1 MVVVVVV
8 SFLVTASLYD
18 PSVIMVFPSCLVV
31 MLEGS
36 FVSVEGSTTL
46 VVVSSTVVDVD
57 VPSSIFFSY
66 FVVTVVFSVFPS
78 EGAVDTVGCF
88 CMVPGFVE
96 SRASFA
102 TFCSGVRFSCE
113 PDVVSAVLS
122 PPSEVAVAPDA
133 AFSVP
138 AADISG
144 AAVFIAAGAAPSPPS
159 DCTVPLVADVV
170 PSPLDTEGAPS
181 AVFAAGAGA
190 ADSALGAEGAP
201 SAVFAAGAGAA
212 DSALG
217 AEGALSAVF
226 TAGAGAADS
235 ALGAE
240 GALSVEFAAGAGA
253 GAGSLFALP
262 PSFPDGSGAGS
273 LFCSTWM
280 TVSCCSTDVLPPVSI
295 PADWLSSPFSAANT
309 LISPNAVA
317 PPTASPAAMTLFASL
332 DIFPVFSLLS

>member
-1 MVVVVVV
+1 MV
-8 SFLVTASLYD
+8 
-18 PSVIMVFPSCLVV
+18 VFPSCLVV

-36 FVSVEGSTTL
+36 FVSVEGSTTF
-46 VVVSSTVVDVD
+46 VVVSFTVVEVD
-57 VPSSIFFSY
+57 VSSSTSFLYS
-66 FVVTVVFSVFPS
+66 VVTVVFSVFPS
-78 EGAVDTVGCF
+78 EVSVDTVGCS

-122 PPSEVAVAPDA
+122 PPSEVAGAPDA

-138 AADISG
+138 ADISG
-144 AAVFIAAGAAPSPPS
+144 AAVFIAARAAPSPPS
-159 DCTVPLVADVV
+159 DCTAPLVADV
-170 PSPLDTEGAPS
+170 APS
-181 AVFAAGAGA
+181 TVFAAGAGA

-201 SAVFAAGAGAA
+201 STVFAAGTGAA

-217 AEGALSAVF
+217 AEGALSA
-226 TAGAGAADS
+226 A
-235 ALGAE
+235 
-240 GALSVEFAAGAGA
+240 FAAGAGA

-273 LFCSTWM
+273 LFCSTWI

-295 PADWLSSPFSAANT
+295 PAD
-309 LISPNAVA
+309 
-317 PPTASPAAMTLFASL
+317 
-332 DIFPVFSLLS
+332 

>member
-1 MVVVVVV
+1 MV
-8 SFLVTASLYD
+8 
-18 PSVIMVFPSCLVV
+18 VFPSCLVV

-36 FVSVEGSTTL
+36 FVSVEGSTTF
-46 VVVSSTVVDVD
+46 VVVSFTVVEVD
-57 VPSSIFFSY
+57 VSSSTSFLYS
-66 FVVTVVFSVFPS
+66 VVTVVFSVFPS
-78 EGAVDTVGCF
+78 EGAVDTVGCS

-122 PPSEVAVAPDA
+122 PPSEVAGAPDA

-138 AADISG
+138 ATDISG
-144 AAVFIAAGAAPSPPS
+144 AAGVAPSPPS
-159 DCTVPLVADVV
+159 DCTAPLVADVA

-181 AVFAAGAGA
+181 TVFAAGAGA

-201 SAVFAAGAGAA
+201 STIFAAWAGAA

-217 AEGALSAVF
+217 AEDALSTVF
-226 TAGAGAADS
+226 AAG
-235 ALGAE
+235 
-240 GALSVEFAAGAGA
+240 AGAGA

>member
-1 MVVVVVV
+1 MISSLTFSSVVSMVVVVVV

-46 VVVSSTVVDVD
+46 VVVSSTIVEVD
-57 VPSSIFFSY
+57 VPSSTFFSY
-66 FVVTVVFSVFPS
+66 SVVTVVFSVLPS
-78 EGAVDTVGCF
+78 EVSVDTVGFF
-88 CMVPGFVE
+88 CMVPGFVV

-102 TFCSGVRFSCE
+102 TCSGARFSCE
-113 PDVVSAVLS
+113 PDAVTVALS
-122 PPSEVAVAPDA
+122 PLSEVTGAPDA

-144 AAVFIAAGAAPSPPS
+144 VAVFIAAGAAPSPPS
-159 DCTVPLVADVV
+159 GCTALLVADVA
-170 PSPLDTEGAPS
+170 PSPLDTEDAPT
-181 AVFAAGAGA
+181 AVFTAVAGIAV
-190 ADSALGAEGAP
+190 SALRAK
-201 SAVFAAGAGAA
+201 
-212 DSALG
+212 
-217 AEGALSAVF
+217 GALSAE
-226 TAGAGAADS
+226 TAAGAGAADS

-332 DIFPVFSLLS
+332 DIFPVFSL

>member
-1 MVVVVVV
+1 
-8 SFLVTASLYD
+8 
-18 PSVIMVFPSCLVV
+18 

-46 VVVSSTVVDVD
+46 VVVSSTIVDVD
-57 VPSSIFFSY
+57 VPSLTFLSY
-66 FVVTVVFSVFPS
+66 SVVAVVFSVLPS
-78 EGAVDTVGCF
+78 EVSVDTVGF
-88 CMVPGFVE
+88 PFWVPGFME
-96 SRASFA
+96 SRVSFA
-102 TFCSGVRFSCE
+102 TCSGVRFSCE

-122 PPSEVAVAPDA
+122 PPSEVAGAPDA

-159 DCTVPLVADVV
+159 DCTAPLVADVA

-181 AVFAAGAGA
+181 TVFAAGAGV

-201 SAVFAAGAGAA
+201 SAVFAAGTGAA

-217 AEGALSAVF
+217 AEGALSA
-226 TAGAGAADS
+226 A
-235 ALGAE
+235 
-240 GALSVEFAAGAGA
+240 FAAGAGA

-295 PADWLSSPFSAANT
+295 PAD
-309 LISPNAVA
+309 
-317 PPTASPAAMTLFASL
+317 
-332 DIFPVFSLLS
+332 

>member
-1 MVVVVVV
+1 
-8 SFLVTASLYD
+8 
-18 PSVIMVFPSCLVV
+18 

-46 VVVSSTVVDVD
+46 VVVSSTIVEVD
-57 VPSSIFFSY
+57 VPSSTFFSY
-66 FVVTVVFSVFPS
+66 SVVTVVFSVFPS

-122 PPSEVAVAPDA
+122 PPSEVAGAPDA

-144 AAVFIAAGAAPSPPS
+144 VAVFIAAGAAPSPPS
-159 DCTVPLVADVV
+159 GCTVPLVADVA

-181 AVFAAGAGA
+181 TELVAGAGA
-190 ADSALGAEGAP
+190 ADSALRAEGAP
-201 SAVFAAGAGAA
+201 STELVAGAGVA
-212 DSALG
+212 DSAFG
-217 AEGALSAVF
+217 AEGAFSA
-226 TAGAGAADS
+226 
-235 ALGAE
+235 
-240 GALSVEFAAGAGA
+240 EFAAGAGA

-295 PADWLSSPFSAANT
+295 PADWLSSPLSAANT

-317 PPTASPAAMTLFASL
+317 PPTARPAAMTLFASL

>member
-1 MVVVVVV
+1 MV
-8 SFLVTASLYD
+8 
-18 PSVIMVFPSCLVV
+18 VFPSCLVV

-36 FVSVEGSTTL
+36 FVSVEGSTTF
-46 VVVSSTVVDVD
+46 VVVSFTVVEVD
-57 VPSSIFFSY
+57 VSSSTSFLYS
-66 FVVTVVFSVFPS
+66 VVTVVFSVFPS
-78 EGAVDTVGCF
+78 EGAVDTVGCS

-122 PPSEVAVAPDA
+122 PPSEVAGAPDA

-138 AADISG
+138 ATDISG
-144 AAVFIAAGAAPSPPS
+144 AAGVAPSPPS
-159 DCTVPLVADVV
+159 DCTAPLVADVA

-181 AVFAAGAGA
+181 TVFAAGAGA

-201 SAVFAAGAGAA
+201 STIFAAGAGAA

-217 AEGALSAVF
+217 AEDALSTVF
-226 TAGAGAADS
+226 AAG
-235 ALGAE
+235 
-240 GALSVEFAAGAGA
+240 AGAGA

-273 LFCSTWM
+273 LFCSTWI

-295 PADWLSSPFSAANT
+295 PAD
-309 LISPNAVA
+309 
-317 PPTASPAAMTLFASL
+317 
-332 DIFPVFSLLS
+332 

>member
-1 MVVVVVV
+1 
-8 SFLVTASLYD
+8 
-18 PSVIMVFPSCLVV
+18 

-57 VPSSIFFSY
+57 VPSLTFFSY
-66 FVVTVVFSVFPS
+66 SVITIVFSVLPS
-78 EGAVDTVGCF
+78 EVSVDTVGFPCW
-88 CMVPGFVE
+88 VPGFVE

-102 TFCSGVRFSCE
+102 TCSGVRFSCE
-113 PDVVSAVLS
+113 PDIVTAVLS
-122 PPSEVAVAPDA
+122 PPSEVAGAPTA

-144 AAVFIAAGAAPSPPS
+144 AAAFIAAGAAPSPPS
-159 DCTVPLVADVV
+159 DCTAPLVADVAF
-170 PSPLDTEGAPS
+170 SPLDTEGAPS
-181 AVFAAGAGA
+181 AVFAAGT
-190 ADSALGAEGAP
+190 
-201 SAVFAAGAGAA
+201 GAA

-217 AEGALSAVF
+217 AEGALSTVF
-226 TAGAGAADS
+226 AAG
-235 ALGAE
+235 
-240 GALSVEFAAGAGA
+240 AGAGA

>member
-1 MVVVVVV
+1 
-8 SFLVTASLYD
+8 
-18 PSVIMVFPSCLVV
+18 

-36 FVSVEGSTTL
+36 FVSVEGSTTF
-46 VVVSSTVVDVD
+46 VVVSFTVVEVD
-57 VPSSIFFSY
+57 VSSSTSFLYS
-66 FVVTVVFSVFPS
+66 VVTVVFSVFPS
-78 EGAVDTVGCF
+78 EGAVDTVGCS

-122 PPSEVAVAPDA
+122 PPSEVAGAPDA

-144 AAVFIAAGAAPSPPS
+144 AAVFIAAGVAPSPPS
-159 DCTVPLVADVV
+159 DCTAPLVADV
-170 PSPLDTEGAPS
+170 APS
-181 AVFAAGAGA
+181 TVFAAGAGA

-201 SAVFAAGAGAA
+201 SAVFAAGTGAA

-217 AEGALSAVF
+217 AEGALSA
-226 TAGAGAADS
+226 A
-235 ALGAE
+235 
-240 GALSVEFAAGAGA
+240 FAAGAGA

-295 PADWLSSPFSAANT
+295 PAD
-309 LISPNAVA
+309 
-317 PPTASPAAMTLFASL
+317 
-332 DIFPVFSLLS
+332 

>member
-1 MVVVVVV
+1 
-8 SFLVTASLYD
+8 
-18 PSVIMVFPSCLVV
+18 

-46 VVVSSTVVDVD
+46 VVVSSTIVEVD
-57 VPSSIFFSY
+57 VPSSTFFSY
-66 FVVTVVFSVFPS
+66 SVVTVVFSVFPS

-113 PDVVSAVLS
+113 PDAVSAVLS
-122 PPSEVAVAPDA
+122 PPSEVAGAPDA

-144 AAVFIAAGAAPSPPS
+144 VAVFIAAGAAPSPPS
-159 DCTVPLVADVV
+159 GCTVPLVADVAL
-170 PSPLDTEGAPS
+170 SPLDTEGALS
-181 AVFAAGAGA
+181 AAFVAGAGAADSAFGAEGALSAEFAAGAGA
-190 ADSALGAEGAP
+190 ADSALDAEGAL
-201 SAVFAAGAGAA
+201 SVGFAAGAGA
-212 DSALG
+212 
-217 AEGALSAVF
+217 
-226 TAGAGAADS
+226 
-235 ALGAE
+235 
-240 GALSVEFAAGAGA
+240 
-253 GAGSLFALP
+253 
-262 PSFPDGSGAGS
+262 GAGS

>member
-1 MVVVVVV
+1 
-8 SFLVTASLYD
+8 
-18 PSVIMVFPSCLVV
+18 

-46 VVVSSTVVDVD
+46 VVVSSTIVEVD
-57 VPSSIFFSY
+57 VPSSTFFSY
-66 FVVTVVFSVFPS
+66 SVVTVVFSVLPS
-78 EGAVDTVGCF
+78 EVSVDTVGF
-88 CMVPGFVE
+88 SFWVPGFVV

-102 TFCSGVRFSCE
+102 TCSGVRFSCE

-122 PPSEVAVAPDA
+122 PPSEVAGAPDA
-133 AFSVP
+133 AFSVL

-144 AAVFIAAGAAPSPPS
+144 AAVFIAAGVAPSPPS
-159 DCTVPLVADVV
+159 DCTAPLVADV
-170 PSPLDTEGAPS
+170 APS
-181 AVFAAGAGA
+181 TVFAAGAGA

-201 SAVFAAGAGAA
+201 SAVFAAGTGAA

-217 AEGALSAVF
+217 AEGALSA
-226 TAGAGAADS
+226 A
-235 ALGAE
+235 
-240 GALSVEFAAGAGA
+240 FAAGAGA

-295 PADWLSSPFSAANT
+295 PAD
-309 LISPNAVA
+309 
-317 PPTASPAAMTLFASL
+317 
-332 DIFPVFSLLS
+332 

>member
-1 MVVVVVV
+1 
-8 SFLVTASLYD
+8 
-18 PSVIMVFPSCLVV
+18 

-46 VVVSSTVVDVD
+46 VVVSSTIVEVD
-57 VPSSIFFSY
+57 VPSSTFFSY
-66 FVVTVVFSVFPS
+66 SVVTVVFSVLPS
-78 EGAVDTVGCF
+78 EVSVDTVGF
-88 CMVPGFVE
+88 SFWVPGFVV

-102 TFCSGVRFSCE
+102 TCSGARFSCE
-113 PDVVSAVLS
+113 PDAVTAALS
-122 PPSEVAVAPDA
+122 PLSEVTGAPDA

-144 AAVFIAAGAAPSPPS
+144 VAVFIAAGAAPSPPS
-159 DCTVPLVADVV
+159 GCAVPLVANVV

-181 AVFAAGAGA
+181 AV
-190 ADSALGAEGAP
+190 
-201 SAVFAAGAGAA
+201 
-212 DSALG
+212 
-217 AEGALSAVF
+217 
-226 TAGAGAADS
+226 
-235 ALGAE
+235 
-240 GALSVEFAAGAGA
+240 FAAGAGA

>member
-1 MVVVVVV
+1 
-8 SFLVTASLYD
+8 
-18 PSVIMVFPSCLVV
+18 

-46 VVVSSTVVDVD
+46 VVVSSTIVEVD
-57 VPSSIFFSY
+57 VPSSTFFSY
-66 FVVTVVFSVFPS
+66 SVVTVVFSVLPS
-78 EGAVDTVGCF
+78 EVSVDTVGF
-88 CMVPGFVE
+88 SFWVPGFLV

-102 TFCSGVRFSCE
+102 TCSGARFSCE
-113 PDVVSAVLS
+113 PDAVTAALS
-122 PPSEVAVAPDA
+122 PPSEATGAPDA

-144 AAVFIAAGAAPSPPS
+144 VAVFIAAGAAPSPPS
-159 DCTVPLVADVV
+159 GCAVPLVADVV

-181 AVFAAGAGA
+181 AVFAAGAC
-190 ADSALGAEGAP
+190 
-201 SAVFAAGAGAA
+201 
-212 DSALG
+212 
-217 AEGALSAVF
+217 
-226 TAGAGAADS
+226 AGAADS

-309 LISPNAVA
+309 LISPNAVT

>member
-1 MVVVVVV
+1 
-8 SFLVTASLYD
+8 
-18 PSVIMVFPSCLVV
+18 

-57 VPSSIFFSY
+57 VPSLTFFSY
-66 FVVTVVFSVFPS
+66 SVITIVFSVLPS
-78 EGAVDTVGCF
+78 EVSVDTVGFPCW
-88 CMVPGFVE
+88 VPGFVE
-96 SRASFA
+96 SRVSFA
-102 TFCSGVRFSCE
+102 TCSGERFSCE
-113 PDVVSAVLS
+113 PDVVTAALS
-122 PPSEVAVAPDA
+122 PPSEVAGTPDA

-138 AADISG
+138 ATDISG
-144 AAVFIAAGAAPSPPS
+144 AAGVAPSPPS
-159 DCTVPLVADVV
+159 DCTAPLVADVA

-181 AVFAAGAGA
+181 TVFAAGAGA

-201 SAVFAAGAGAA
+201 STIFAAGAGAA

-217 AEGALSAVF
+217 AEDALSTVF
-226 TAGAGAADS
+226 AAG
-235 ALGAE
+235 
-240 GALSVEFAAGAGA
+240 AGAGA

-295 PADWLSSPFSAANT
+295 PAD
-309 LISPNAVA
+309 
-317 PPTASPAAMTLFASL
+317 
-332 DIFPVFSLLS
+332 

>member
-1 MVVVVVV
+1 MISSLTFSSVVSMVVVVVV

-46 VVVSSTVVDVD
+46 VVVSSTIVEVD
-57 VPSSIFFSY
+57 VPSSTFFSY
-66 FVVTVVFSVFPS
+66 SVVTVVFSVLPS
-78 EGAVDTVGCF
+78 EVSVDTVGF
-88 CMVPGFVE
+88 SFWVPGFVV

-102 TFCSGVRFSCE
+102 TCSGARFSCE
-113 PDVVSAVLS
+113 PDAVTAALS
-122 PPSEVAVAPDA
+122 PLSEVTGAPDA

-144 AAVFIAAGAAPSPPS
+144 VAVFIAAGAAPSPPS
-159 DCTVPLVADVV
+159 GCTALLVADVA
-170 PSPLDTEGAPS
+170 PSPLDTEDAPT
-181 AVFAAGAGA
+181 AVFTAVAGIAVSALRAKGALSAETAAGAGA
-190 ADSALGAEGAP
+190 S
-201 SAVFAAGAGAA
+201 
-212 DSALG
+212 
-217 AEGALSAVF
+217 
-226 TAGAGAADS
+226 
-235 ALGAE
+235 
-240 GALSVEFAAGAGA
+240 A

>member
-1 MVVVVVV
+1 M
-8 SFLVTASLYD
+8 
-18 PSVIMVFPSCLVV
+18 
-31 MLEGS
+31 
-36 FVSVEGSTTL
+36 SVEGSTTL
-46 VVVSSTVVDVD
+46 VVVSSTIVDVD
-57 VPSSIFFSY
+57 VPSLTFLSY
-66 FVVTVVFSVFPS
+66 SVVAVVFSVLPS
-78 EGAVDTVGCF
+78 EVSVDTVGF
-88 CMVPGFVE
+88 PFWVPGFME
-96 SRASFA
+96 SRVSFA
-102 TFCSGVRFSCE
+102 TCSGVRFSCE

-122 PPSEVAVAPDA
+122 PPSEVAGAPDA

-159 DCTVPLVADVV
+159 DCTAPLVADVA

-181 AVFAAGAGA
+181 TVFAAGAG
-190 ADSALGAEGAP
+190 
-201 SAVFAAGAGAA
+201 V
-212 DSALG
+212 
-217 AEGALSAVF
+217 
-226 TAGAGAADS
+226 ADS

-332 DIFPVFSLLS
+332 DIFPVFSL

>member
-1 MVVVVVV
+1 
-8 SFLVTASLYD
+8 
-18 PSVIMVFPSCLVV
+18 

-57 VPSSIFFSY
+57 VPSLTFFSY
-66 FVVTVVFSVFPS
+66 FVVTVVFSVLPS
-78 EGAVDTVGCF
+78 EVSVNTVGFPCW
-88 CMVPGFVE
+88 VPGSVV
-96 SRASFA
+96 SRAFFA
-102 TFCSGVRFSCE
+102 ASCSGVRFSCE
-113 PDVVSAVLS
+113 PDVISAVLS
-122 PPSEVAVAPDA
+122 PPSVVAGAPDA

-144 AAVFIAAGAAPSPPS
+144 AAAFIAARAAPSPPS
-159 DCTVPLVADVV
+159 DCTAPLVADVA

-181 AVFAAGAGA
+181 TVFAAGAGA
-190 ADSALGAEGAP
+190 VDSALGAEGAP
-201 SAVFAAGAGAA
+201 SAVFAAGADTA

-235 ALGAE
+235 AFGAE
-240 GALSVEFAAGAGA
+240 GALSTVFAAGAGAGA

-273 LFCSTWM
+273 LFCSTWI

-295 PADWLSSPFSAANT
+295 PAD
-309 LISPNAVA
+309 
-317 PPTASPAAMTLFASL
+317 
-332 DIFPVFSLLS
+332 